1 MNNKVKLLSIFVS
14 LGLVLIHVSKA
25 SAQDTLT
32 LSLEGAVKY
41 ALQNNTDIRNAL
53 LDLQSANRKI
63 WETTAIGLPQVKRPN
78 IAISLKFQSC
88 LLVHFSIQGF
98 YRPTVLLLPKTLPML
113 MWSRRRS
120 NWGLRKA
127 QLLIL
132 R

>member
-53 LDLQSANRKI
+53 LDLQSAT
-63 WETTAIGLPQVKRPN
+63 E
-78 IAISLKFQSC
+78 KFGKLRQSVC
-88 LLVHFSIQGF
+88 H
-98 YRPTVLLLPKTLPML
+98 R
-113 MWSRRRS
+113 
-120 NWGLRKA
+120 
-127 QLLIL
+127 
-132 R
+132 